1 MFGECHAHIFM
12 NGRNYREA
20 VSLHKGHVS
29 EEAVRKAFLEYQK
42 RGIHFVRDGGDALHV
57 SEYAAKIAPEYDI
70 DYRTPMFAIYR
81 QGHYGRIVGRAC
93 EDKKEYHSL
102 VKLVKAQGGDF
113 IKIMLSGI
121 MVYEKYRQ
129 MSEEPLAPEEIK
141 ELIHIAHEEGMAVM
155 AHANGADTVRSA
167 AIAGADS
174 IEHGNY
180 IDKDAIDAMK
190 AYGTVWVPTIATT
203 GNLFGCERY
212 PREELEKIFRSA
224 TENLKYAWEQKVY
237 LALGSDAGA
246 YRVPHGQGV
255 VDEYNNFTRIL
266 GRSQQL
272 DEHLA
277 KGEAI
282 IRQKFQEGKR

>member
-1 MFGECHAHIFM
+1 
-12 NGRNYREA
+12 
-20 VSLHKGHVS
+20 
-29 EEAVRKAFLEYQK
+29 
-42 RGIHFVRDGGDALHV
+42 
-57 SEYAAKIAPEYDI
+57 
-70 DYRTPMFAIYR
+70 
-81 QGHYGRIVGRAC
+81 
-93 EDKKEYHSL
+93 
-102 VKLVKAQGGDF
+102 
-113 IKIMLSGI
+113 
-121 MVYEKYRQ
+121 
-129 MSEEPLAPEEIK
+129 
-141 ELIHIAHEEGMAVM
+141 M

-255 VDEYNNFTRIL
+255 VDENNIFTRIL